1 MKKTERKNSNK
12 NLQNNL
18 VYKINYFTFAS
29 DLKMTRCATGVE
41 TFKNQRTMENN
52 FSAENS
58 LRLISETI
66 ERSRRTMAKNSGKPM
81 ILWGTLVAVTS
92 VIIYFLWSKTGTPM
106 WNLLWFAMSA
116 IGAVCSYKMGRNHE
130 KVPASEINRILSKVW
145 MWFGIFA
152 TGFYAVL
159 WIVACIRY
167 AAHMDGVVGVDMTM
181 IILMMMGLCGAIS
194 GSVMNQKAVSAS
206 SVIATA
212 LAVIC
217 LLLLPDGSPA
227 QILTFLILGVFALII
242 PGVILQR
249 KTRA

>member
-1 MKKTERKNSNK
+1 
-12 NLQNNL
+12 
-18 VYKINYFTFAS
+18 
-29 DLKMTRCATGVE
+29 
-41 TFKNQRTMENN
+41 MENN
-52 FSAENS
+52 FSVENS
-58 LRLISETI
+58 LRLITETI
-66 ERSRRTMAKNSGKPM
+66 ERSRSTIVKNAGKPL
-81 ILWGTLVAVTS
+81 IVWGFLVSLTS
-92 VIIYFLWSKTGTPM
+92 VIIYFLWKYAGGPV
-106 WNLLWFAMSA
+106 WNFLWFAMT
-116 IGAVCSYKMGRNHE
+116 AVGMLCMYFMERNRE
-130 KVPASEINRILSKVW
+130 KAPQSEIGRILGKIW

-212 LAVIC
+212 LAVIY

>member
-1 MKKTERKNSNK
+1 
-12 NLQNNL
+12 
-18 VYKINYFTFAS
+18 
-29 DLKMTRCATGVE
+29 
-41 TFKNQRTMENN
+41 MENN
-52 FSAENS
+52 FSVENS
-58 LRLISETI
+58 LRLITETI
-66 ERSRRTMAKNSGKPM
+66 ERSRSIIVKNAGKPL
-81 ILWGTLVAVTS
+81 IVWGFLVSLTS
-92 VIIYFLWSKTGTPM
+92 VIIYFLWKYAGGPV
-106 WNLLWFAMSA
+106 WNFLWFAMT
-116 IGAVCSYKMGRNHE
+116 AVGMLCMYFMERNRE
-130 KVPASEINRILSKVW
+130 KAPQSEIGRILGKIW

-212 LAVIC
+212 LAVIY